1 MKSNPSL
8 SSQLLICPSS
18 CAAPYVRWPGQ
29 RSTQTRCL
37 ELELRN
43 FYVFDVLPSRVN
55 AHANLLLSHSL
66 LAVDGDGGAPL
77 ALSQHPRMPLFKSM
91 YVARNPKQ
99 AISAPSKLIFLVQIA

>member
-1 MKSNPSL
+1 MREKSNSSL
-8 SSQLLICPSS
+8 FSQFSFVLRVGSEG
-18 CAAPYVRWPGQ
+18 PGQ
-29 RSTQTRCL
+29 RSTQTRL

-91 YVARNPKQ
+91 KLGIRSK
-99 AISAPSKLIFLVQIA
+99 PSQPHLS

>member
-1 MKSNPSL
+1 MKSNTSL

-37 ELELRN
+37 ELGLRN

-55 AHANLLLSHSL
+55 AHFL